1 MGVETIGNT
10 ILNLRRKKGVTQEKL
25 AEFIGVT
32 KTSVSKW
39 ETGTTLPDI
48 QILPI
53 LASYFD
59 VSVDEL
65 IGYVPML
72 GREQIRFEYQRLAA
86 AFANDPFAE
95 VIRECEGMIKKYYSC
110 YSFLQQMLVL
120 LLNHAALAS
129 SEQEKEKV
137 FAMAFDLCEHIL
149 TECQDVG
156 ICKNVIALKGMFNL
170 QLGRADLVIEEIE
183 EETLDVNRVD
193 DMGTLLTLA
202 YLMAGKTEEAG
213 KSAQIGMY
221 RSLMDLIG
229 YGLRL
234 LDAKGEDV
242 QYGMS
247 VLQRLDKLL
256 EDFSVLEL
264 SPNTVA
270 GYEYQAAVYL
280 ANRAVQ
286 RKDMEEEIEIE
297 KKIFER
303 LEHYVAAA
311 KRMFAE
317 NMKLHGDAFF
327 YYLDEWFEGLEL
339 GTESVRC
346 EHSVRESA
354 VQGFLHP
361 AFTKLKD
368 QKRLQKLM
376 EEISN
381 A

>member
-1 MGVETIGNT
+1 MGVEHIGNT
-10 ILNLRRKKGVTQEKL
+10 ILRLRREKGVTQETL

-48 QILPI
+48 QMLPI

-72 GREQIRFEYQRLAA
+72 GREQIRYQYQRLAK
-86 AFANDPFAE
+86 AFASRPFAE
-95 VIRECEGMIKKYYSC
+95 VLGECEEMIKKYYSC
-110 YSFLQQMLVL
+110 HPFLQQMLVL
-120 LLNHAALAS
+120 LLNHAGLAS
-129 SEQEKEKV
+129 GEKEKEKV
-137 FAMAFDLCEHIL
+137 FAIAFDLCEHIL

-156 ICKNVIALKGMFNL
+156 ICKNVIALRGMLNL

-234 LDAKGEDV
+234 LEAKGGDM

-247 VLQRLDKLL
+247 VLERLDKLM
-256 EDFSVLEL
+256 EAFSVLEL
-264 SPNTVA
+264 NPNTVA
-270 GYEYQAAVYL
+270 GYEYQVAVYL
-280 ANRAVQ
+280 AVRIEQMKN
-286 RKDMEEEIEIE
+286 MEEAEEN
-297 KKIFER
+297 IFER
-303 LEHYVAAA
+303 LEHYVKAA
-311 KRMFAE
+311 KRMFSE
-317 NMKLHGDAFF
+317 NMKLHGNPFF
-327 YYLDEWFEGLEL
+327 YHLDEWFEGLEL
-339 GTESVRC
+339 GAESVRC
-346 EHSVRESA
+346 EQSVRETA
-354 VQGFLHP
+354 VQGFSHP
-361 AFTKLKD
+361 AFTRLKD

-376 EEISN
+376 EEIAN

>member
-1 MGVETIGNT
+1 MGVENIGNT
-10 ILNLRRKKGVTQEKL
+10 ILNLRRKKGITQEKL

-48 QILPI
+48 QMLPM

-86 AFANDPFAE
+86 AFASSPFAE
-95 VIRECEGMIKKYYSC
+95 VLKECEEMIKKYYSC

-120 LLNHAALAS
+120 LLNHVALAS

-202 YLMAGKTEEAG
+202 YLVAGKTEEAG
-213 KSAQIGMY
+213 KSAQIGIY

-247 VLQRLDKLL
+247 VLQRFDKLL

-264 SPNTVA
+264 NPNTVA

-280 ANRAVQ
+280 ADREEQLKN
-286 RKDMEEEIEIE
+286 MEEVEIEE
-297 KKIFER
+297 KVFER
-303 LEHYVAAA
+303 LERYVAAA

-317 NMKLHGDAFF
+317 NMKLHGDTFL

-339 GTESVRC
+339 GTQGVCC
-346 EHSVRESA
+346 EHSVRESV
-354 VQGFLHP
+354 VQGFSHP

-376 EEISN
+376 EEIAN